1 MGGSLKQSRR
11 RSLGMARMQ
20 SFVIGKQAMN
30 RKIGRVVIVIFCL
43 SLATMAY
50 LCFAAKKRIKA
61 DSGYQLVMG
70 TFARIV
76 VVAKD
81 AATGAECVEAALAE
95 IRKVDEL
102 MSDYK
107 DDSEISRV
115 NNQAAQRAVAVS
127 QSTFEVL
134 QKSIEFSKLTDG
146 AFDVTLGP
154 LVDLFHKAKKERS
167 APTQEQIEQ
176 AKEKVGF
183 EKLILGS
190 ENRTVRFAVDGMRLD
205 LGGIAKGYG
214 VDKAVEA
221 ARRCGAVGIMVDIG
235 GDVRSL
241 GEPPEGR
248 DHWRIGLQ
256 DPNVSVEGVSGGGLV
271 LTLNVTDAAVATSGD
286 YQQFVMIE
294 GKRYS
299 HIMNRK
305 TGTSVD
311 GLSSVTI
318 IADNATDADAL
329 ATSVSVMGPE
339 KGLALIEKLP
349 NTEAILMTSQPNS
362 KIIKTSGADKYIR

>member
-1 MGGSLKQSRR
+1 MK
-11 RSLGMARMQ
+11 
-20 SFVIGKQAMN
+20 
-30 RKIGRVVIVIFCL
+30 RKIRRPIIIVLCL
-43 SLATMAY
+43 SLATAVY
-50 LCFAAKKRIKA
+50 LFFVGNKRVKA

-76 VVAKD
+76 VVAKNAD
-81 AATGAECVEAALAE
+81 TGAQCVEAGLAE

-107 DDSEISRV
+107 EDSEITRI
-115 NNQAAQRAVAVS
+115 NDRAAQRAVQVS
-127 QSTFEVL
+127 ETTYDVL
-134 QKSIEFSKLTDG
+134 QKSVEFSQLTDG
-146 AFDVTLGP
+146 AFDITVGP
-154 LVDLFHKAKKERS
+154 LVDLFHKAKTEQI
-167 APTQEQIEQ
+167 APTPEQIAQ

-183 EKLILGS
+183 EKLIMDDK
-190 ENRTVRFAVDGMRLD
+190 NRTIRFAAEGMRLD

-214 VDKAVEA
+214 VDKAIEA
-221 ARRCGAVGIMVDIG
+221 ARRCGAIGVMVDIG
-235 GDVRSL
+235 GDVRCF
-241 GEPPEGR
+241 GVPPEGR

-256 DPNVSVEGVSGGGLV
+256 DPNSAVEGVSGGGLV
-271 LTLNVTDAAVATSGD
+271 LTLTVTNAAVATSGD

-294 GKRYS
+294 GRRYS

-305 TGTSVD
+305 TGTSVE

-339 KGLALIEKLP
+339 KGVALIEKLP
-349 NTEAILMTSQPNS
+349 NIEAILMTSEPKP
-362 KIIKTSGADKYIR
+362 KIIKTTGADKYIQ